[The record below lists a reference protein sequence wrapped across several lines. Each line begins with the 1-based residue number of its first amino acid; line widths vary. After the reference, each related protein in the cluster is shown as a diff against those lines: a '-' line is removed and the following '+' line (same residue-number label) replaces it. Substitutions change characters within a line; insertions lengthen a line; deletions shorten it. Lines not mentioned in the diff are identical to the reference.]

1 MAAKAIK
8 AEFYDV
14 KSRAKV
20 ELTVACKAKTEAG
33 RSMLY
38 GKTEDGRLLPKFI
51 KGEDFDGV
59 YKALPLKGE
68 EPQPAEEPKAKK
80 TCAKRACGCK
90 AKKD

>member
-1 MAAKAIK
+1 MIPGQ
-8 AEFYDV
+8 
-14 KSRAKV
+14 
-20 ELTVACKAKTEAG
+20 TQEA
-33 RSMLY
+33 RI
-38 GKTEDGRLLPKFI
+38 LPKFI

>member
-33 RSMLY
+33 RSMIY

-51 KGEDFDGV
+51 KGEDFD
-59 YKALPLKGE
+59 GE

>member
-20 ELTVACKAKTEAG
+20 ELTVAI
-33 RSMLY
+33 Y

>member
-33 RSMLY
+33 RSMIY

-68 EPQPAEEPKAKK
+68 EPQPAKKVCAKK
-80 TCAKRACGCK
+80 ACGCK

>member
-14 KSRAKV
+14 KARVKS

-33 RSMLY
+33 RCMIY
-38 GKTEDGRLLPKFI
+38 GKTEDDRLLPKFI
-51 KGEDFDGV
+51 KSEDYDGI
-59 YKALPLKGE
+59 YKTVPVKGE
-68 EPQPAEEPKAKK
+68 EEAKPAKK
-80 TCAKRACGCK
+80 TCAKKGCGCK